1 MTTISHEYKRVFV
14 WEVPVRI
21 FHWVNFL
28 ALITLIATGIL
39 IGNPPALMS
48 GAEATNQY
56 WFGINRFIHFA
67 AGYIFTLNLAYR
79 VFWSFMGNK
88 YANWKVFF
96 PFSKKRRK
104 NMGHV
109 LKSDILLQNPKDS
122 DFSNISVGHNAVASF
137 SYFIFFVLVLA
148 QIATGFALYA
158 DNATWWF
165 PKLFAWIVPLFGGD
179 ALVRLVHHIL
189 MWFVIIFSIVHVY
202 LVFYHDW
209 LEGRGEVSSMF
220 GGFKFVRKERVDTKK
235 DLND

>member
-1 MTTISHEYKRVFV
+1 
-14 WEVPVRI
+14 
-21 FHWVNFL
+21 
-28 ALITLIATGIL
+28 
-39 IGNPPALMS
+39 
-48 GAEATNQY
+48 
-56 WFGINRFIHFA
+56 
-67 AGYIFTLNLAYR
+67 
-79 VFWSFMGNK
+79 
-88 YANWKVFF
+88 
-96 PFSKKRRK
+96 
-104 NMGHV
+104 MGHV